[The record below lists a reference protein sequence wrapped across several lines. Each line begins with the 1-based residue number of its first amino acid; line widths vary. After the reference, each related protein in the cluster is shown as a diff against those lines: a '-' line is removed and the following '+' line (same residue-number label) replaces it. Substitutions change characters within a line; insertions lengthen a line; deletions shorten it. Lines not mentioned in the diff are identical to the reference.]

1 MSSIEHNGP
10 GLGPLLLI
18 VLAAVLAGTA
28 VLLRLRRHARVS
40 DSVEV
45 VHDARPPAAANAF
58 ESWAPTPDPVTAP
71 PGPSLGT
78 AGVEPSRRPVGSPV
92 GPALGSAAVDAG
104 VPDAS
109 RRTAEPAP
117 RKVAAAAPRANGAD
131 KVAEAKVLFDKAH
144 DALDEGDFARA
155 FELADASLKQRK
167 TARSYLLRAQ
177 AQQRLDRIDDAL
189 ASIDAATQLAPGFA
203 TVWEMR
209 GRILWAARRRD
220 EARAAFEK
228 FLELDPNGP
237 KAAAVRRLMD
247 EPR

>member
-1 MSSIEHNGP
+1 M
-10 GLGPLLLI
+10 LGPRATEDQVAQLRTAYGLDQPLYVQYVTWLGRVVRGDLGESIQLHRPVLTEVGERFRGTLILAIAAMLISFNLGI
-18 VLAAVLAGTA
+18 VLG
-28 VLLRLRRHARVS
+28 
-40 DSVEV
+40 
-45 VHDARPPAAANAF
+45 
-58 ESWAPTPDPVTAP
+58 
-71 PGPSLGT
+71 
-78 AGVEPSRRPVGSPV
+78 
-92 GPALGSAAVDAG
+92 
-104 VPDAS
+104 
-109 RRTAEPAP
+109 
-117 RKVAAAAPRANGAD
+117 VAAAVRANGAD

-167 TARSYLLRAQ
+167 TARTYLLRAQ